1 MRGDDEAVRCEV
13 ACRLLYVTFKT
24 SRRSLMYLQKFTSTD
39 VRVSRVCTWSVA
51 ESSVA
56 NVVDERREEV
66 EVGEGEWRRSV
77 KKSCRDSCHHSRR
90 SRHASRAP
98 SSLPHAFLLFLLP
111 SRPVLPSSIL
121 ARSFLNPPPYQKE
134 CTSTYYLY
142 LPYLVHTVN
151 IHGCTSY
158 SRLS

>member
-1 MRGDDEAVRCEV
+1 
-13 ACRLLYVTFKT
+13 
-24 SRRSLMYLQKFTSTD
+24 MYL
-39 VRVSRVCTWSVA
+39 VVVLVA

-90 SRHASRAP
+90 SRHASRVP

-111 SRPVLPSSIL
+111 SRLVPSIL
-121 ARSFLNPPPYQKE
+121 DSGSLLLEPSTVPERMYYE
-134 CTSTYYLY
+134 VVTTTCTY
-142 LPYLVHTVN
+142 LPGTYRQHPWMYLLQQTVVTDPRRSACQVQQGYLTVVMLTAGN
-151 IHGCTSY
+151 
-158 SRLS
+158 RL